1 MNKLMKA
8 ALASVM
14 GLSLV
19 GCGSSSSTSS
29 KTYIIAT
36 DKTYAPFEM
45 TDKKGKLIVDKNRPS
60 RYNTPVE
67 AKCLALETSGSDAL
81 EGGKSVSEIY
91 VKENE
96 SLDNALKRF
105 KRSCA
110 KSGVLADLRKK
121 EYYQSPSVK
130 RRKKSEAA
138 RKNKN
143 KRYY

>member
-1 MNKLMKA
+1 M
-8 ALASVM
+8 
-14 GLSLV
+14 
-19 GCGSSSSTSS
+19 
-29 KTYIIAT
+29 
-36 DKTYAPFEM
+36 
-45 TDKKGKLIVDKNRPS
+45 
-60 RYNTPVE
+60 
-67 AKCLALETSGSDAL
+67 
-81 EGGKSVSEIY
+81 SEIY

-110 KSGVLADLRKK
+110 

-143 KRYY
+143 KRFY

>member
-1 MNKLMKA
+1 
-8 ALASVM
+8 
-14 GLSLV
+14 
-19 GCGSSSSTSS
+19 
-29 KTYIIAT
+29 
-36 DKTYAPFEM
+36 M
-45 TDKKGKLIVDKNRPS
+45 TTVVR
-60 RYNTPVE
+60 R
-67 AKCLALETSGSDAL
+67 
-81 EGGKSVSEIY
+81 
-91 VKENE
+91 ENE
-96 SLDNALKRF
+96 SIEDALKRF